1 MRIGDWSSDVCSS
14 DLRPGPRRPDVGPSM
29 SEPIA
34 PGPSAAPANGAPA
47 VRWRWLLVGP
57 LLALLLVAGRAA
69 ALIASGGDGDARDAH
84 ARGSAPPPEPIGRAP
99 CGTSVCQYGL
109 IRVVDG

>member
-47 VRWRWLLVGP
+47 VRWWWLLVGP
-57 LLALLLVAGRAA
+57 LLALLLVAGCAA
-69 ALIASGGDGDARDAH
+69 ALIASGGDGDASDAP
-84 ARGSAPPPEPIGRAP
+84 AMGSAPPPTNAERREGKEWVSRCSTRCLAP
-99 CGTSVCQYGL
+99 P
-109 IRVVDG
+109 